1 MLTKPVTDWR
11 WCGATAVCIG
21 GCEQFTEIL
30 KKERRERHSR
40 NHESGAAPAIKE
52 GQRETREKA
61 AESTE
66 RGDSDL

>member
-1 MLTKPVTDWR
+1 M
-11 WCGATAVCIG
+11 
-21 GCEQFTEIL
+21 
-30 KKERRERHSR
+30 ERRRCVSVVVNRRHSR

-52 GQRETREKA
+52 GQKETREKA